1 MEDFKKDS
9 LYHVFSQVMK
19 LHFHRVHS
27 LLNTIDVYP
36 GQPPMLFALHIK
48 DGQSQ
53 KELSERLKVKPA
65 TITVMLKRMENAGL
79 LERRPDEND
88 QRISRVYFTD
98 KGREAYETVH
108 GLMKIIESECFEN
121 FTIEEKILLKRLL
134 MQMKDNLEDKVG
146 KVNNHCME
154 KQENG
159 DG

>member
-19 LHFHRVHS
+19 LHFHRAHS
-27 LLNTIDVYP
+27 LLNTVDIYP

-53 KELSERLKVKPA
+53 KELAERLKIKPA

-98 KGREAYETVH
+98 KGKEAYEKVH
-108 GLMKIIESECFEN
+108 GLMKIIEAECFEN

-146 KVNNHCME
+146 MVNNHCME
-154 KQENG
+154 NQENE
-159 DG
+159 DD

>member
-19 LHFHRVHS
+19 LHFHRAHS
-27 LLNTIDVYP
+27 LLNTIDIYP

-53 KELSERLKVKPA
+53 KELAEKLKVKPA

-88 QRISRVYFTD
+88 QRISRAYFTD
-98 KGREAYETVH
+98 KGREAYEKVH
-108 GLMKIIESECFEN
+108 GLMKIIEAECFEN

-146 KVNNHCME
+146 MVNNHCME
-154 KQENG
+154 KQEDG

>member
-1 MEDFKKDS
+1 MEDFKRDS

-19 LHFHRVHS
+19 LHFHRAHS
-27 LLNTIDVYP
+27 LLNTVDIYP

-53 KELSERLKVKPA
+53 KELAERLKIKPA

-98 KGREAYETVH
+98 KGREAYQKVH
-108 GLMKIIESECFEN
+108 EIMRIIDAECFGN
-121 FTIEEKILLKRLL
+121 FTIEEQVLLKRLL
-134 MQMKDNLEDKVG
+134 MQVKSNLEDKVG
-146 KVNNHCME
+146 TVNSHCME
-154 KQENG
+154 KHENG
-159 DG
+159 DS